1 MKARILICSF
11 LLTQALSTSLFAATD
26 KNWTLS
32 PNGFGPIQINMTLK
46 EAEKATG
53 LTFNSTKPD
62 ADQAED
68 ESCHYVTLKGLDDV
82 SFMVSDG
89 KIVRVN
95 LSSAAYKTSTGA
107 KIGDTESQVQSLYNG
122 KLQVESHRYDEKGN
136 YLTLIDKAQ
145 DRAIRFET
153 DGKVIT
159 LIYGGRNNEVHFV
172 EDCL

>member
-1 MKARILICSF
+1 MKSATLVFSF
-11 LLTQALSTSLFAATD
+11 FVTLALSTGLFAADD

-32 PNGFGPIQINMTLK
+32 PEGFGPIQINMTLK
-46 EAEKATG
+46 EAEQASG

-62 ADQAED
+62 PDQAED

-107 KIGDTESQVQSLYNG
+107 KIGDTESQVQNLYNN
-122 KLQVESHRYDEKGN
+122 KLQVETHRYDEKGN
-136 YLTLIDKAQ
+136 YLTLIDTAK

-153 DGKVIT
+153 DGKVVT